1 LLGSVFDSFLL
12 NLKKKVD
19 FSMLTPF
26 CKQEVRF
33 DGEVMAYAIAALFFA
48 AWYSVSSREQLTR

>member
-1 LLGSVFDSFLL
+1 
-12 NLKKKVD
+12 
-19 FSMLTPF
+19 MTPF
-26 CKQEVRF
+26 CKQEVSF